1 MILFSCCICPATKV
15 FTYFLSFI
23 YRWLACLTRT
33 RISAILSSF
42 YVLIKFKPISMATDV
57 IGRKI
62 KGIVCYLAGLVS
74 QSGLGRFHH
83 EVVALNSACQSDV
96 SQVGHQILHWSQRST
111 RAPLAGLS
119 TQTMSIQK

>member
-1 MILFSCCICPATKV
+1 
-15 FTYFLSFI
+15 
-23 YRWLACLTRT
+23 
-33 RISAILSSF
+33 
-42 YVLIKFKPISMATDV
+42 MATDA

-111 RAPLAGLS
+111 RATLAGLS